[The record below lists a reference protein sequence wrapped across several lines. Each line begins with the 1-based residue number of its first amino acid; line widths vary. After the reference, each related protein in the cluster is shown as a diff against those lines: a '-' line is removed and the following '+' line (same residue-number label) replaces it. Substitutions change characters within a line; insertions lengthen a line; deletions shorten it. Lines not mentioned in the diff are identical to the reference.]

1 MYVADTS
8 QNIHLMLGIQAS
20 TEPNLTN
27 EVIMNHGLIPT
38 SHFPLCSLIH
48 LIYAIACAHTSTCA
62 TSLMHVKNSTHYFF
76 FDTYYLELWNEE
88 NRKTKT

>member
-1 MYVADTS
+1 
-8 QNIHLMLGIQAS
+8 MLGIQAS

-38 SHFPLCSLIH
+38 SHFPVCSLIH
-48 LIYAIACAHTSTCA
+48 LIYAIACAHNTSTCA